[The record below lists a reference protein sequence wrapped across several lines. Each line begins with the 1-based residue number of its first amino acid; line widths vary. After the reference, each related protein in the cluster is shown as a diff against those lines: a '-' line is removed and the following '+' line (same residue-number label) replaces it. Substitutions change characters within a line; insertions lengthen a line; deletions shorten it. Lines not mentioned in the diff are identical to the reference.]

1 MTVWEATIEKL
12 VGGGGVPEG
21 PQVSEDDTENE
32 IILEEEGV
40 PVENCPF

>member
-12 VGGGGVPEG
+12 VGGDGVQVG
-21 PQVSEDDTENE
+21 PQVPEDDTETE
-32 IILEEEGV
+32 IVPDEEGE